1 MKILLKFAKK
11 LRRFNSYKIRDRL
24 LIVKVFLLTGVFRM
38 AMLYIPFKKLKN
50 HMGEVNKESS
60 DELSRDKYNEAARIL
75 WAIEKAVKYTPW
87 ESKCLVQ
94 SLTAQYLLY
103 HKRIESTLYLGIS
116 RESNVQLNI
125 SEKADKNVKDKQ
137 SDFIAHSW
145 IRCGRLFVT
154 GGNGE
159 NFAVVAKF
167 RKGF

>member
-1 MKILLKFAKK
+1 MKILLKFVKK
-11 LRRFNSYKIRDRL
+11 FKRFNCYSFRDKL
-24 LIVKVFLLTGVFRM
+24 LIIKAFILSGVFRM
-38 AMLYIPFKKLKN
+38 AILYIPFKKLKGY
-50 HMGEVNKESS
+50 MGEVNRESS
-60 DELSRDKYNEAARIL
+60 SDLSKNQYNTAVRIL
-75 WAIEKAVKYTPW
+75 WAIEKVVKYTPW

-103 HKRIESTLYLGIS
+103 HEGIESTLYLGVS
-116 RESNVQLNI
+116 REHNLQFQLIKNN
-125 SEKADKNVKDKQ
+125 EKRK

-145 IRCGRLFVT
+145 IRCGKLFVT